1 MGVVSFANTPDEALA
16 GRIERAAHMVYL
28 DGAKEPE
35 VCAALKIKKGTLRD
49 WRKRPEWSAC
59 HAAALAAAFSRI
71 ANACPYS
78 ASAFS

>member
-35 VCAALKIKKGTLRD
+35 VCAALKIKKGTT
-49 WRKRPEWSAC
+49 PPPSMV
-59 HAAALAAAFSRI
+59 
-71 ANACPYS
+71 
-78 ASAFS
+78 